1 MKEDFKEM
9 GTIVEVK
16 VEQTKLK
23 YMQGRNQRIQGTT
36 MSLIP

>member
-23 YMQGRNQRIQGTT
+23 WCKAEIKEYKGQR
-36 MSLIP
+36 